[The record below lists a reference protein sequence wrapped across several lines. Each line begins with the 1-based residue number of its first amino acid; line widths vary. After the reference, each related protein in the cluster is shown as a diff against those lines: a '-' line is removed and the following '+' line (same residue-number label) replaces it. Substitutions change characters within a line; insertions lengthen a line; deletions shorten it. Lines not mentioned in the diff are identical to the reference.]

1 MVLKKFTREGW
12 ERVKLIIDQKTKDK
26 DGDYIKGGQQ
36 DFLKTLI
43 GGEYDGLFFSE
54 KNLVDDPQERSLP
67 DLDLGGEEPWTKLGE
82 LAIKLYEPLKDIG
95 EINACDDLLWNYLNL
110 RVYRDFIFERRKVEN
125 KKEYNQFENHWI
137 YKNQSATQNA
147 RTSVCSLWWGVH
159 RTIDESLSDKYK
171 YTKLLFS
178 KSDIFLQITDRRQIF
193 SDSVTTKGV
202 LDFIEGFD
210 VKTRTSRLR
219 EIVVYFHNHI
229 KLFDTQFLAQSVDAG
244 FRLADIPVPVRYFEE
259 ASSINFRRS
268 SQYGLLTLWVTIS

>member
-229 KLFDTQFLAQSVDAG
+229 KLFDTQFLG
-244 FRLADIPVPVRYFEE
+244 TKDI
-259 ASSINFRRS
+259 SSLCENFYLDYKS
-268 SQYGLLTLWVTIS
+268 KKGL